1 MIIWIAS
8 YPKSGNTWVR
18 SIISSLLYTQDGFFD
33 FKLLKK
39 IDQFPQKKHF
49 VDFVNDFGNLNQ
61 IASNW
66 ISAQD
71 RINLDGNIK
80 LYKTHQGKYTLGN
93 SDFTNNENTK
103 AVIYVVRDPRN
114 VISSIS
120 SHYVLTMEQSLE
132 FMLSPKFTG
141 NIKSFEEEKDGIL
154 TLLGKWNDHY
164 RSWTRIKKNFLL
176 IRYEDLILDPNL
188 ELKKIIS
195 FLKKY
200 INFHTNDNKNNNI
213 IKTTSFENLRK
224 MENEDLFK
232 EAVLDKKTNSKVKF
246 FNLGPKNKWEGKINK
261 EITNS
266 LEKNFFKEM
275 SELKYL

>member
-80 LYKTHQGKYTLGN
+80 LYKTHQGKYTLGV

-141 NIKSFEEEKDGIL
+141 NTKSFEEEKDGIL

-246 FNLGPKNKWEGKINK
+246 FNLGPKNKWEGKISK

>member
-18 SIISSLLYTQDGFFD
+18 SIVSSLLYTQDGIFD

-49 VDFVNDFGNLNQ
+49 VDLVNDFGNLNQ

-71 RINLDGNIK
+71 RVNLDGKIK

-188 ELKKIIS
+188 ELKKIIL

-200 INFHTNDNKNNNI
+200 INFHTNDNKNKNI

-224 MENEDLFK
+224 MENEDLFN
-232 EAVLDKKTNSKVKF
+232 EAVLDKKTDSKVKF
-246 FNLGPKNKWEGKINK
+246 FNLGPKNKWEDKIKK

>member
-141 NIKSFEEEKDGIL
+141 NTKSFEEEKDGIL

>member
-18 SIISSLLYTQDGFFD
+18 SIISCLLHTQDGIFNFN
-33 FKLLKK
+33 LLKK
-39 IDQFPQKKHF
+39 IEQFPQKKHF
-49 VDFVNDFGNLNQ
+49 IGLVDDYGNLNE

-66 ISAQD
+66 ILAQD
-71 RINLDGNIK
+71 RVNLDNNIK

-93 SDFTNNENTK
+93 NDFTNNENTK

-120 SHYVLTMEQSLE
+120 NHYALTMEQSLD

-141 NIKSFEEEKDGIL
+141 NIKSFEEEKNGIL

-176 IRYEDLILDPNL
+176 IRYEDLILDPYF
-188 ELKKIIS
+188 ELTKIIS
-195 FLKKY
+195 FLEKY
-200 INFHTNDNKNNNI
+200 INFDSNDNKNNNI
-213 IKTTSFENLRK
+213 MNSTSFENLRK
-224 MENEDLFK
+224 MENEGLFD
-232 EAVLDKKTNSKVKF
+232 ESVLDKKNKSKVKF
-246 FNLGPKNKWEGKINK
+246 FNLGPKNKWEDKINEK
-261 EITNS
+261 IINS